1 VSRHPGP
8 GGRPTAVGRLGRAER
23 SPQALAPR
31 RPRARLLWWIGA
43 GAAAVV
49 AAVAV
54 VIAVTVGGRSTPGAG
69 TSSPAGGVAPAVGA
83 RAPGGTF
90 TTVSGTARTISSL
103 RGRPAMVWFVAS
115 WCPSCQAG
123 TQALASKITAFARM
137 GVRVVELEDYA
148 DLGQPGPG
156 IAAFGHRFAGAAYHN
171 PDWTFGVASQA
182 LTSAYDPQ
190 GFLDIYYLLD
200 SAGRVTYINAAP
212 GSTMSQL
219 LARAARLR

>member
-1 VSRHPGP
+1 
-8 GGRPTAVGRLGRAER
+8 
-23 SPQALAPR
+23 
-31 RPRARLLWWIGA
+31 IGA
-43 GAAAVV
+43 GGGAVV
-49 AAVAV
+49 GAVAV

-69 TSSPAGGVAPAVGA
+69 TASPGGGVAPAVGA

-137 GVRVVELEDYA
+137 GVRVVELEAYA
-148 DLGQPGPG
+148 DLGQPGPRT
-156 IAAFGHRFAGAAYHN
+156 AAFGHRFAGAAYHN

-182 LTSAYDPQ
+182 LTSAYDRKAFWTSTTCWIRP
-190 GFLDIYYLLD
+190 GV
-200 SAGRVTYINAAP
+200 SPTSTPPPGRRCPSCWPAPP
-212 GSTMSQL
+212 GSGERD
-219 LARAARLR
+219 RAARLAD